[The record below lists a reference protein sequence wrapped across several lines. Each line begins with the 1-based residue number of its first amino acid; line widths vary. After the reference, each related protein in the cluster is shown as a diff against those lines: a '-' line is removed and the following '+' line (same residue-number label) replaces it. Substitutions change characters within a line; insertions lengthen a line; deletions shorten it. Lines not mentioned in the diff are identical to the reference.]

1 MRILGRDLLIRE
13 YVGGRLA
20 TSDLARRI
28 GLPSDLSGSLRYLHD
43 AELQRLRDAVTAE
56 IERRASV
63 LGEKEP
69 DRASSSTKETARI
82 PEGKANLIQASFRA
96 GLTPAAIARNLG
108 MPLALVRRV
117 LKSKT
122 R

>member
-1 MRILGRDLLIRE
+1 
-13 YVGGRLA
+13 LA

-28 GLPSDLSGSLRYLHD
+28 GLPSDLSGSLRYLDD

-56 IERRASV
+56 IERRGSV
-63 LGEKEP
+63 LGKKEP
-69 DRASSSTKETARI
+69 DRASSSTEETARI

-96 GLTPAAIARNLG
+96 GLTPAAIARSLG

>member
-1 MRILGRDLLIRE
+1 M
-13 YVGGRLA
+13 A

-28 GLPSDLSGSLRYLHD
+28 GLPSDLSGSLRYLDD

-56 IERRASV
+56 VERRASV
-63 LGEKEP
+63 LRKKEP
-69 DRASSSTKETARI
+69 DRANSSTETARI

-108 MPLALVRRV
+108 MPSAFVRHV